1 MNDDFAA
8 TASELRYAV
17 FRLARRLRC
26 ARAVDAMS
34 DAQLATLGAL
44 RAHGRHTLSRL
55 AEREGVTAPTMS
67 VTINGLVELGFVVRI
82 PDEDDR
88 RRVHVE
94 ITEQGENIVT
104 ETINRRDELLADMI
118 SAHDFEERDIAVL
131 REASALL
138 RQVADA

>member
-1 MNDDFAA
+1 MTSFFDQVR
-8 TASELRYAV
+8 T
-17 FRLARRLRC
+17 C
-26 ARAVDAMS
+26 G
-34 DAQLATLGAL
+34 TGP
-44 RAHGRHTLSRL
+44 
-55 AEREGVTAPTMS
+55 GVTAPTMS

-104 ETINRRDELLADMI
+104 ETIHRRDELLADMI

-138 RQVADA
+138 KQVADA

>member
-1 MNDDFAA
+1 MTDDFAA

-104 ETINRRDELLADMI
+104 ETIHRRDELLADMI